1 MVMTINF
8 TGKTVLVTGAG
19 RGLGKSMAL
28 ILADCGAD
36 VYLGNRK
43 EAEGLE
49 TVNEIEAMGR
59 RASFTKCDV
68 SSAADVN
75 QLVADAVKFGGG
87 KLDVIVNAAG
97 VVSTQDLMVIDDPE
111 VKRLFDINVLGTSH
125 ILQAGLKQ
133 MMEQKSGNIVTV
145 SSIAGRTNMGL
156 LQHYCASKAAVIS
169 LTQAGAKA
177 GAPYGVRVNSIA
189 PGIIRT
195 AMWEEILD
203 GMASGWD
210 GKDGAKKQ
218 TAEEREANWN
228 NSVKQFI
235 PLGRAQQPED
245 IAWATA
251 FIASDYA
258 REITG
263 QVLTIDG
270 GTTMV

>member
-1 MVMTINF
+1 MAMKVDF
-8 TGKTVLVTGAG
+8 SGKTVLVTGAG
-19 RGLGKSMAL
+19 RGLGKAMAL
-28 ILADCGAD
+28 IFADCGAD

-43 EAEGLE
+43 ENEGME
-49 TVNEIEAMGR
+49 TVREIEAMGR
-59 RASFTKCDV
+59 RAGFTKCDV
-68 SSAADVN
+68 SKAEDVEN
-75 QLVADAVKFGGG
+75 LVRDAVAFGGG
-87 KLDVIVNAAG
+87 KLDVLVNAAG
-97 VVSTQDLMVIDDPE
+97 VVSTEDLMVIKDDE

-125 ILQAGLKQ
+125 VLQTGLKQ
-133 MMEQKSGNIVTV
+133 MMAQKSGNIVTV

-177 GAPYGVRVNSIA
+177 GAPYHVRVNSIA

-195 AMWEEILD
+195 SMWEEILD
-203 GMASGWD
+203 GMASGWN
-210 GKDGAKKQ
+210 GKEGAKTQ
-218 TAEEREANWN
+218 TPEQREQNWQ

-235 PLGRAQQPED
+235 PLGHAQQPED